1 MAGTAGTLFRAGNL
15 RKGTVTL
22 MTGNTETDAPTPTA
36 RGTKTRTLLAGAFLL
51 LAALAFAAPRIG
63 TAQSTTE
70 RLEACEELQPESDNQ
85 EETVVACLTQVL
97 VDAAENGTYT
107 EILAKTEHLRQGR
120 LQASCHAAGH
130 RAGIALYEEYGIDAA
145 LAKVFP
151 DDTEQR
157 TTPVDYICTSALV
170 HGLVGGGE
178 VDGSDPKAVAASC
191 LSLDRVE
198 YRYTHECAHFYGH
211 GVWRRI
217 GALGP
222 ELADACALLD
232 GGSTGLA
239 PEICVTGAVMQKYDL
254 QTKHYD
260 PFNEEAKRRET
271 PSRAELETLCDTVTG
286 NTAYTNGCRGA
297 VGWLAAMRAQ
307 DTLDEY
313 DENDDAYYE
322 IAVGAYTEELG
333 ICRVDGGLQ
342 EQCVQNFI
350 THFRPQAYHN
360 GIAED
365 VCRNVGVD
373 MTRCE
378 KVIALR
384 TGTGQPADGPVSIG
398 ADPAGT

>member
-1 MAGTAGTLFRAGNL
+1 VGEPENDDQLPQPHEPRRRIL
-15 RKGTVTL
+15 RLSLVAAL
-22 MTGNTETDAPTPTA
+22 
-36 RGTKTRTLLAGAFLL
+36 LL
-51 LAALAFAAPRIG
+51 LAAGAIALPRVSE
-63 TAQSTTE
+63 ARSTTE
-70 RLEACEELQPESDNQ
+70 RLDDCEALQPESDNQ
-85 EETVVACLTQVL
+85 QENVVACLTQVL
-97 VDAAENGTYT
+97 VDAAENGTYH
-107 EILAKTEHLRQGR
+107 EILARTEHLRQGR

-130 RAGIALYEEYGIDAA
+130 RAGITLYEKYGIDEA

-151 DDTEQR
+151 ATGDTGR
-157 TTPVDYICTSALV
+157 VAVDYICTSALV

-178 VDGSDPKAVAASC
+178 VDGSAPEDVAKSC

-217 GALGP
+217 NALGP
-222 ELADACALLD
+222 ELAEECALLA
-232 GGSTGLA
+232 GGTTGLA

-260 PFNEEAKRRET
+260 PFNEEAQRRET
-271 PSRAELETLCDTVTG
+271 PSREELETLCDTVTG
-286 NTAYTNGCRGA
+286 NQDFTNGCRGA

-307 DTLDEY
+307 DILDEY
-313 DENDDAYYE
+313 SEDDPAYYDL
-322 IAVGAYTEELG
+322 AVSAYTEELG
-333 ICRVDGGLQ
+333 VCRTGGGLQ

-360 GIAED
+360 GIAKD
-365 VCRNVGVD
+365 VCEIVGVD

-398 ADPAGT
+398 ADPSGT

>member
-1 MAGTAGTLFRAGNL
+1 
-15 RKGTVTL
+15 
-22 MTGNTETDAPTPTA
+22 MTGNHEEHTPA
-36 RGTKTRTLLAGAFLL
+36 SYRRGRGTRLLVAGGLLA
-51 LAALAFAAPRIG
+51 LAALAVAAPRLGG
-63 TAQSTTE
+63 TQSTSE
-70 RLEACEELQPESDNQ
+70 RLAACEELQPESDNQ
-85 EETVVACLTQVL
+85 QENVVACLTQVL
-97 VDAAENGTYT
+97 VDAAENGTYN

-130 RAGIALYEEYGIDAA
+130 RAGIELYQEYGIDTA
-145 LAKVFP
+145 LAKIFP
-151 DDTEQR
+151 ANGEESAV
-157 TTPVDYICTSALV
+157 PVDYICTSALV

-178 VDGSDPKAVAASC
+178 VDGSDPKAIAASC

-217 GALGP
+217 GTLGP
-222 ELADACALLD
+222 ELADECALLD

-271 PSRAELETLCDTVTG
+271 PSRDELETLCDTVTG
-286 NTAYTNGCRGA
+286 NTSYTNGCHGA

-307 DTLDEY
+307 DTLDEH
-313 DENDDAYYE
+313 DESSDAYYGL
-322 IAVGAYTEELG
+322 AVSAYTDELG
-333 ICRVDGGLQ
+333 ICRTDTGLQ

-360 GIAED
+360 GIARE
-365 VCRNVGVD
+365 VCETVGVD

-384 TGTGQPADGPVSIG
+384 TGVGQPVDAPVSIG
-398 ADPAGT
+398 SDPAGT

>member
-1 MAGTAGTLFRAGNL
+1 
-15 RKGTVTL
+15 
-22 MTGNTETDAPTPTA
+22 MTGHTETNAPLTERRRPGRRILFA
-36 RGTKTRTLLAGAFLL
+36 GVLLLLAGIAV
-51 LAALAFAAPRIG
+51 AAPRITG
-63 TAQSTTE
+63 AQSTTE
-70 RLEACEELQPESDNQ
+70 RLDACEALQPESDNQ
-85 EETVVACLTQVL
+85 EESVVACLTQVL
-97 VDAAENGTYT
+97 VTAAENGTYT

-130 RAGIALYEEYGIDAA
+130 RAGIALYEEYGIDTA

-151 DDTEQR
+151 AGAAEG

-178 VDGSDPKAVAASC
+178 VDGSDPKAIAASC

-217 GALGP
+217 GKLGP
-222 ELADACALLD
+222 ELAEACALLD
-232 GGSTGLA
+232 GGTTGLA

-271 PSRAELETLCDTVTG
+271 PSRTELETLCDTVTE
-286 NTAYTNGCRGA
+286 NQAYTNGCHGA
-297 VGWLAAMRAQ
+297 VGWLSAMRAQ

-313 DENDDAYYE
+313 DENDASYYE
-322 IAVGAYTEELG
+322 LAVATYTEELG
-333 ICRVDGGLQ
+333 ICRTDTGLQ

-365 VCRNVGVD
+365 VCELVGVD

-384 TGTGQPADGPVSIG
+384 TGKGQPADGPVSIG
-398 ADPAGT
+398 SDPAGT